1 MEPAQSRLRI
11 ILYAAANVALVPLV
25 WFLYVTA
32 VARLVDAGTLS
43 GALLAWPS
51 LLWGAFVLAGTLGM
65 LHAFWVGLERG
76 TPDTTYRR
84 LKWSPIVFLLWKMI
98 DPPIAVWLAAGR
110 LPDVSPLQFWALES
124 FGIGVAVPVTLIFY
138 VLIVFEY
145 EKVFAE
151 KAFRHRSNG
160 LFSSSVRLGAGIFLQ
175 LLATILMS
183 SASAVAHL
191 ETFQR
196 SADWLVIG
204 RTLLLSDLGNLILGT
219 LFVSFAMR
227 ASHRALREVA
237 RAMQGA
243 AQGEA
248 DLTVAVP
255 VQAMDE
261 TGALAWWFRQYVAKL
276 RAAIRQVQE
285 MERTS
290 GTFIV
295 EVQEMADQLGTVSEE
310 VSQVITQLAEATE
323 KQTQR
328 IQSASEAVDGVKERL
343 VRMTEGA
350 ETVRTLSGESQA
362 KAQSGVEAVEA
373 LVLDGREV
381 LKANREMRSVADRVT
396 EMTREMVEVL
406 AQIQE
411 IATQTQLL
419 ALNAS
424 IEAARAGEHG
434 RGFAVVAEEI
444 GKLAVQSAGFVKRVR
459 ETLDEVADGARQ
471 LAEQVNAESDLLGRH
486 IERLEETGRLFPAVA
501 EQAKK
506 TARAIGE
513 LSDGLKSIEAYASQV
528 AASLAEIVAFAE
540 ESSASAEEVA
550 ASSEETG
557 ALAENLR
564 GQIAALKEGFDRLT
578 ETLKQFKL

>member
-1 MEPAQSRLRI
+1 MEKAQSRRRI
-11 ILYAAANVALVPLV
+11 IGYAVLSVLFAPLV
-25 WFLYVTA
+25 WFLYVTGI
-32 VARLVDAGTLS
+32 ARLVDAGTLA
-43 GALLAWPS
+43 GAFFAWPV
-51 LLWGAFVLAGTLGM
+51 LLWVFVYLAGTLGM
-65 LHAFWVGLERG
+65 LHAFWVALEHG
-76 TPDTTYRR
+76 ASETVYRW
-84 LKWSPIVFLLWKMI
+84 LVGFPLAFLLWMLI
-98 DPPIAVWLAAGR
+98 YAPIGVGITAGR
-110 LPDVSPLQFWALES
+110 LADVSPLQFWALES
-124 FGIGVAVPVTLIFY
+124 FGIGAAVPVTLIFY

-151 KAFRHRSNG
+151 KAFRHRSTG

-204 RTLLLSDLGNLILGT
+204 RTLLLSDIGNLILGT
-219 LFVSFAMR
+219 LFVSIAMR

-237 RAMQGA
+237 RAMQEA

-255 VQAMDE
+255 VQTMDE
-261 TGALAWWFRQYVAKL
+261 TGTLAWWFRQYVAKL
-276 RAAIRQVQE
+276 RAAIRQAQE

-290 GTFIV
+290 GSFIA
-295 EVQEMADQLGTVSEE
+295 EVQEMADQLGAVSEE

-328 IQSASEAVDGVKERL
+328 IQNASEAVDGVKERL
-343 VRMTEGA
+343 VRMAEGA

-362 KAQSGVEAVEA
+362 KAERGVEAVEA

-381 LKANREMRSVADRVT
+381 LKANQEMRSVSDRVT

-444 GKLAVQSAGFVKRVR
+444 GKLAVQSAGFVKKVR
-459 ETLDEVADGARQ
+459 ETLDEVAEGARQ
-471 LAEQVNAESDLLGRH
+471 LSEQVNEESGLLRRH
-486 IERLEETGRLFPAVA
+486 IERLEETGRLFPVVA

-506 TARAIGE
+506 TDRAIGE
-513 LSDGLKSIEAYASQV
+513 LSDGLKSIEAYAAQV
-528 AASLAEIVAFAE
+528 AASLAEVVAFAE